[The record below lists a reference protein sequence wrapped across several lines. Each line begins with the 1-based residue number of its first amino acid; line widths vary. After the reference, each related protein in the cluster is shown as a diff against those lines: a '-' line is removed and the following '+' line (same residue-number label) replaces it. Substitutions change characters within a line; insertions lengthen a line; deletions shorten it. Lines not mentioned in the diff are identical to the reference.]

1 MKLRDY
7 KRILFFLKDLDGFI
21 ETAGR
26 TQLSKE
32 LINHYTDSELRE
44 MIYWLYQDVW
54 SKNALG
60 FMERDKLIELV
71 NGDSVVLLWTIHS
84 IEQRMTNMTTYSQ
97 KEVDGFFSRTN
108 NEIHY
113 LASKSV
119 EDWDEYDKSN
129 YHSLLLKTGTTKKV
143 FAIFTSDVLAEDVHA
158 VTTKPSYFFDTK
170 KEAEKE
176 ITNIIAEGRFT
187 RDELTIHKLWLMQ

>member
-60 FMERDKLIELV
+60 FMERDKLIELI
-71 NGDSVVLLWTIHS
+71 NGNSVVLLWTIHS

-143 FAIFTSDVLAEDVHA
+143 FGIFTSDVLAEDVSA
-158 VTTKPSYFFDTK
+158 VTTKPSYFFDTEE
-170 KEAEKE
+170 EAEKE
-176 ITNIIAEGRFT
+176 ITNIITEGRFT